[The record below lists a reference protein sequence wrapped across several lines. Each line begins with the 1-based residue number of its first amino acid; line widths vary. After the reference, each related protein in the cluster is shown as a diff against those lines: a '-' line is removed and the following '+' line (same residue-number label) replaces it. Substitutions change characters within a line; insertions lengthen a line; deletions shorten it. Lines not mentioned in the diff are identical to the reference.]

1 MRIYLFVW
9 SSSIAEIHL
18 YRLDVCWWLS
28 FKTSAWNI
36 YSVST
41 ACVGACVC
49 VWVCA
54 SKWPSVCS
62 CMDLCLSM
70 LIKST
75 DIAVSLLCWFR
86 LKANCS
92 NILPNLLSPS
102 ISIFPSVSL
111 LSHHPC
117 LSASAPLS
125 PLSSYTVC
133 ASGTSGSRC
142 SVSTN
147 FTINFTRKTFIE
159 NILFLQRGLAG
170 KRKRNIHLQLLLHC

>member
-1 MRIYLFVW
+1 MSKLKNKVHITLQVNVHNKTEHISNCSLSLIHFLPGIIYLFVW
-9 SSSIAEIHL
+9 SSSIAEIHQ

-70 LIKST
+70 LIKPT

-102 ISIFPSVSL
+102 IYIFPSVSL
-111 LSHHPC
+111 LSHHPY

-133 ASGTSGSRC
+133 ASGHLSKWLS
-142 SVSTN
+142 
-147 FTINFTRKTFIE
+147 
-159 NILFLQRGLAG
+159 LFCL
-170 KRKRNIHLQLLLHC
+170 N